1 MDSAKFKHKVQV
13 RVRNYE
19 IDWQGIVHNAV
30 YSLYFEIGR
39 VEYFKALGIEI
50 DRKTVRDD
58 FRIVLL
64 MNNLTYR
71 KPAHY
76 DDLLDVHI
84 RVSYVKNTSF
94 GMEGLIIDSRTE
106 ETVAENTNV
115 HVWLDPVTGRPTS
128 ISSQFRKLVE
138 KTEGK
143 DVEIHWPEVSA

>member
-1 MDSAKFKHKVQV
+1 MDLTKFKHKVQL

-50 DRKTVRDD
+50 DRQTVRDD
-58 FRIVLL
+58 FHIVIVT
-64 MNNLTYR
+64 NNLTY
-71 KPAHY
+71 KGPAHY
-76 DDLLDVHI
+76 DDLLDVYT

-94 GMEGLIIDSRTE
+94 GMEGLIVDGQTGA
-106 ETVAENTNV
+106 TVAENTNA
-115 HVWLDPVTGRPTS
+115 HVWLDPATGRPTS
-128 ISSQFRKLVE
+128 ISNQFRKLVE
-138 KTEGK
+138 KVEGR

>member
-1 MDSAKFKHKVQV
+1 MDLAKFKHKVQV

-39 VEYFKALGIEI
+39 VEYFKTLGIEI

-58 FRIVLL
+58 FHIVLVT
-64 MNNLTYR
+64 NNLAYKR
-71 KPAHY
+71 PAHY
-76 DDLLDVHI
+76 DDLLEVHT

-94 GMEGLIIDSRTE
+94 GMEGLIVDSRTG

-115 HVWLDPVTGRPTS
+115 HVWLDPVAGRPTS
-128 ISSQFRKLVE
+128 ISNQFRKLVE
-138 KTEGK
+138 NVEGG
-143 DVEIHWPEVSA
+143 DVEIHWPEVSG

>member
-1 MDSAKFKHKVQV
+1 MDLKKFKHKVQV

-39 VEYFKALGIEI
+39 VEYFKTLGVEI

-58 FRIVLL
+58 FRLVLVT
-64 MNNLTYR
+64 NNLTYKR
-71 KPAHY
+71 PAHY
-76 DDLLDVHI
+76 DDLLDVHT

-94 GMEGLIIDSRTE
+94 GMEGLIVDSQTGA
-106 ETVAENTNV
+106 TVAENINV

-128 ISSQFRKLVE
+128 ITGRFRKLIEKVE
-138 KTEGK
+138 GGG
-143 DVEIHWPEVSA
+143 VEIHWPEVSA